1 MFELAAIMAPFWQVK
16 QGKYYLDEVQKKLSQ
31 HMLFYLRLK
40 ACRKT
45 KKKNPPSYSLWSLP
59 PTEEST
65 AQQYQKKQGEKK
77 ILIVLKLLDVIDIFA
92 LVDCS

>member
-40 ACRKT
+40 ACRK
-45 KKKNPPSYSLWSLP
+45 KKKNLPSYSLWSLP

-77 ILIVLKLLDVIDIFA
+77 FLIVLKLLDVIDTFA